1 MPDGIGDL
9 GVISALLHR
18 LIGSRIPRLLELKRR
33 VDNGEILGEFDL
45 HLLERIL
52 ADDRSS
58 LSYVERRPDVKPL
71 YAQINALCHEIVSK
85 GLENESRIRK
95 RN

>member
-18 LIGSRIPRLLELKRR
+18 LIYIRIPRLLELKRR
-33 VDNGEILGEFDL
+33 VDNGELLGEFDL

-58 LSYVERRPDVKPL
+58 LSYVERRPNVKPL
-71 YAQINALCHEIVSK
+71 YVQVNALCHEIVTK
-85 GLENESRIRK
+85 GLQNQTKALK

>member
-1 MPDGIGDL
+1 MPDGIGDI

-18 LIGSRIPRLLELKRR
+18 LIGNRIPRLLELKKR
-33 VDNGEILGEFDL
+33 VDNGEVLGEFDL

-58 LSYVERRPDVKPL
+58 LSYVERRPSVKPL
-71 YAQINALCHEIVSK
+71 YAQVIALCHEIAAK
-85 GLENESRIRK
+85 GLENANRIK
-95 RN
+95 